1 MFCIKAKAPT
11 IAAMVTIIPANINST
26 LLEPSIATSPCNNAE
41 IIPKT
46 RTIGVNDSKT
56 EDRALAFSTVFFM
69 LSIRANAPA
78 IANIVTDNIVNNDTI
93 NIIGPN
99 ADFTPPPPY
108 LVSISFKILKINA
121 AMPPTVP
128 ITILRAIA
136 EAINFTGSVP
146 CKPCKA

>member
-11 IAAMVTIIPANINST
+11 IAAMVTIMPANINST

-41 IIPKT
+41 IIPNT
-46 RTIGVNDSKT
+46 RTIGVNDNKT

-69 LSIRANAPA
+69 LSISANAPA

-108 LVSISFKILKINA
+108 LASISFKILKINA

>member
-26 LLEPSIATSPCNNAE
+26 LVEPSIATSPCNNAE

-56 EDRALAFSTVFFM
+56 EDRALAFSIVFFM

-78 IANIVTDNIVNNDTI
+78 IANIVTDNIVNNVMI
-93 NIIGPN
+93 RVIGPRT
-99 ADFTPPPPY
+99 DFIPPPP
-108 LVSISFKILKINA
+108 VFCSIPLKVLMINPA
-121 AMPPTVP
+121 IPPTVP

-136 EAINFTGSVP
+136 EAINFNGSVP
-146 CKPCKA
+146 CNPCNA